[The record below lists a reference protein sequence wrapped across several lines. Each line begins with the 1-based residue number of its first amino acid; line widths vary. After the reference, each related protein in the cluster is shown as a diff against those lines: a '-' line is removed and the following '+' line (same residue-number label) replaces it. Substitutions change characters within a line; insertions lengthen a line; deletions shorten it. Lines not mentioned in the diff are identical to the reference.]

1 MSGEKMIEEMTKDE
15 NKRVKDRLMSLIFTQ
30 SVVCA
35 LIILFSFALK
45 LIGGDLYE
53 WEKGVYI
60 SDFEDKTSVKE
71 VLNQLS
77 TAVTSSNSTD
87 EKEKPDT
94 PETKPDNTLEYAVL
108 SEDDGADA

>member
-15 NKRVKDRLMSLIFTQ
+15 NKRVKDRLMSLIFTH

-60 SDFEDKTSVKE
+60 SDFEDGYAQV
-71 VLNQLS
+71 VQG
-77 TAVTSSNSTD
+77 SNSNYID
-87 EKEKPDT
+87 KYGKFIL
-94 PETKPDNTLEYAVL
+94 KSKN
-108 SEDDGADA
+108 